1 MGALLEET
9 EQLTSRRR
17 HSRKKVLLNVRF
29 RRKGEAWFR
38 TKVTDISPAGFRL
51 LSFVKLKVGMDVW
64 VMFPG
69 FDGRKAKVIW
79 VANHE
84 AGCMFENTLHP
95 AIYDHI
101 VRLSELEAHR

>member
-1 MGALLEET
+1 MGALVDESKL
-9 EQLTSRRR
+9 RDARR
-17 HSRKKVLLNVRF
+17 HSRSGALIGVKF

-38 TKVTDISPAGFRL
+38 TKVTDLSPAGFRL
-51 LSFVKLKVGMDVW
+51 LSFVKLRVGMEVW

-69 FDGRKAKVIW
+69 FDGRKARVIW

-84 AGCMFENTLHP
+84 AGCTFESPLHP

-101 VRLSELEAHR
+101 LRTSDPIIRH

>member
-1 MGALLEET
+1 MSAPVSDSDQRET
-9 EQLTSRRR
+9 RRYAR
-17 HSRKKVLLNVRF
+17 QSVLIAVKF

-38 TKVTDISPAGFRL
+38 SKVTDMSPAGFRL
-51 LSFVKLKVGMDVW
+51 LSFVKLKVGMECW

-69 FDGRKAKVIW
+69 FDGRRARVIW

-84 AGCMFENTLHP
+84 AGCVFDIPLHP

-101 VRLSELEAHR
+101 LRMSVTDTRI